1 MLSKEQRM
9 QNYMSNNKLIGILG
23 MVLGFICLGSFLAID
38 NNKLII
44 PVTSFF
50 LAKYFPII
58 LIVNCGIYLIIFGI
72 LNLTGVLVP
81 YYSKTITK
89 YERAKHHLLG
99 IILSI
104 PVWISMSSVIF
115 VVSESM
121 IWKILG
127 SLALIYIAWLLYSSV
142 KVLKKGH
149 KEQPE

>member
-1 MLSKEQRM
+1 M
-9 QNYMSNNKLIGILG
+9 QNYLSNNKLIGILG
-23 MVLGFICLGSFLAID
+23 IILGFICLGSFLVID
-38 NNKLII
+38 INKLII

-58 LIVNCGIYLIIFGI
+58 LIVNCGIYLIIFSI
-72 LNLTGVLVP
+72 LNFIGVLAP
-81 YYSKTITK
+81 YYSKAITK
-89 YERAKHHLLG
+89 YERAKHHQLG
-99 IILSI
+99 IILSL

-115 VVSESM
+115 VVSESI